1 MVHRRLLEDD
11 HKGVNERLNETETL
25 EFANNQTP
33 TQGLTVRGSVTI
45 SVGPHDPAMATLRF
59 EMHRRYLSP
68 LVWLTE
74 FNQSTAFPSKT
85 TTSDWAN
92 RLPSNV
98 GLTLLEVKCPRC
110 LRLRLTHLFAIHEH
124 STWSAPATVDFG
136 TVLNGHFTAFDVKEI
151 SLTHNRVLHDK
162 VGTTVKLE
170 AMQVRAFEVCD
181 KSHRSHASVYEAQVS
196 HLATV
201 VDETAGF

>member
-1 MVHRRLLEDD
+1 
-11 HKGVNERLNETETL
+11 
-25 EFANNQTP
+25 
-33 TQGLTVRGSVTI
+33 
-45 SVGPHDPAMATLRF
+45 
-59 EMHRRYLSP
+59 MHRRYLSP
-68 LVWLTE
+68 LIWLTE

-201 VDETAGF
+201 VDGTAGF